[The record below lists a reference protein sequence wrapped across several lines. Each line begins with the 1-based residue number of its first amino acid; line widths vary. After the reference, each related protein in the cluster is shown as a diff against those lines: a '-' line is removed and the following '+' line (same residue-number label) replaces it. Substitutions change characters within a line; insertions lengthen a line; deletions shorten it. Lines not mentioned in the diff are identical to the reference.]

1 MKTLQLIC
9 VCIASAALLSA
20 CSGNSG
26 TPSSGFANEPSWVTN
41 PIKGCGVGSAKYR
54 GIRDL
59 TRKAAIASARDD
71 LARQLK
77 VKVEGMIKTYQAMGE
92 AEGKEFSEEQT
103 SRVSRNIVS
112 TTLVGTIP
120 KKNAM
125 VGKDYY
131 STVCLDPAVF
141 ADAFDK
147 MNDMSQ
153 KMRSALK
160 KRAKAEFAD
169 LDKQLERLDGE

>member
-1 MKTLQLIC
+1 MKALRLIC
-9 VCIASAALLSA
+9 VLFASASLLAA
-20 CSGNSG
+20 CGGGGGTPNSG
-26 TPSSGFANEPSWVTN
+26 FSSEPSWVTS
-41 PIKGCGVGSAKYR
+41 PVKGCGVGSSKYR

-92 AEGKEFSEEQT
+92 TGGKEFAEEQT
-103 SRVSRNIVS
+103 TRVSRNIVS

-120 KKNAM
+120 KKNALI
-125 VGKDYY
+125 GKDYY
-131 STVCLDPAVF
+131 SMVCLDPAVF

-147 MNDMSQ
+147 MNEMSS
-153 KMRSALK
+153 KMRQALK
-160 KRAKAEFAD
+160 KRAEAEFAD
-169 LDKQLERLDGE
+169 LDKQLERLDNE

>member
-1 MKTLQLIC
+1 MKALQI
-9 VCIASAALLSA
+9 IGIFFAGALLVTA
-20 CSGNSG
+20 CGGGGEKNSG
-26 TPSSGFANEPSWVTN
+26 FSSEPSWVTN
-41 PIKGCGVGSAKYR
+41 PVKGCGVGSAKYR

-92 AEGKEFSEEQT
+92 AGGKEFSEEQT
-103 SRVSRNIVS
+103 TRVSRNIVS

-120 KKNAM
+120 KKNALID
-125 VGKDYY
+125 KDYY
-131 STVCLDPAVF
+131 SLVCLDPAVF

-147 MNDMSQ
+147 MNEMSS
-153 KMRSALK
+153 KMREALK
-160 KRAKAEFAD
+160 KRATAEFAD
-169 LDKQLERLDGE
+169 LDKQLERLDSE

>member
-9 VCIASAALLSA
+9 VCFASASLLAA
-20 CSGNSG
+20 CSGSGGTPNSG
-26 TPSSGFANEPSWVTN
+26 FPGEPSWVTN
-41 PIKGCGVGSAKYR
+41 PIKGCGVGSAQFR
-54 GIRDL
+54 GNLSLAR
-59 TRKAAIASARDD
+59 TAAIGDARSD

-77 VKVEGMIKTYQAMGE
+77 IRVQGMLKTYQAMGE
-92 AEGKEFSEEQT
+92 AEGKEFNEEQT
-103 SRVSRNIVS
+103 TNVSRQIVD

-120 KKNAM
+120 KKNAR
-125 VGKDYY
+125 VGKTYY
-131 STVCLDPAVF
+131 STVCIDPSAF
-141 ADAFDK
+141 ADAFDQ
-147 MNDMSQ
+147 MNNMSQ